1 MADPAPSQPGP
12 RSTAI
17 KAVVWSCEPAEK
29 IVLSGKNKP
38 TIKALKNA
46 NHNQP
51 TDRLV
56 GISLREAGS
65 PSVTLP
71 IAISNTGKS
80 IVIVQVIGTV
90 VPIISLGKTI
100 HAAKTNVPT
109 QPPYI
114 ANLYQPVGTVCCV
127 SPITPRVARSC
138 YPCVLHVS
146 ATTGGIT
153 FSLIPNTLS
162 IGEYTSSIINCYSH
176 CEFNE
181 AKTISNT

>member
-1 MADPAPSQPGP
+1 MGPPSGESKTEKTAAVIPEMTIRMAAGLAMADPAPSQPGP

-17 KAVVWSCEPAEK
+17 KAVVRSCEPAEK
-29 IVLSGKNKP
+29 IVLSGKNKT
-38 TIKALKNA
+38 TIKALKHA
-46 NHNQP
+46 NHNTP
-51 TDRLV
+51 TDRSV
-56 GISLREAGS
+56 GISPREAGS

-114 ANLYQPVGTVCCV
+114 ANLYQPVGT
-127 SPITPRVARSC
+127 
-138 YPCVLHVS
+138 
-146 ATTGGIT
+146 
-153 FSLIPNTLS
+153 
-162 IGEYTSSIINCYSH
+162 
-176 CEFNE
+176 
-181 AKTISNT
+181 